1 KAESVYPRSS
11 PGDRGLVERWS
22 RVKTCYRRRHRHKVA
37 EERKGERG
45 VGGFAGNEHVVRPNE
60 KPDDSDGDARA
71 GDEGIAED
79 GLARKSRDDLADHA
93 HGRKNHD
100 VDGRV
105 RIEPEEVLEE
115 NRVAAQRRI
124 EETEMKHAFE

>member
-1 KAESVYPRSS
+1 F
-11 PGDRGLVERWS
+11 
-22 RVKTCYRRRHRHKVA
+22 YRRRDRHKVA

-60 KPDDSDGDARA
+60 EADDGDGDAGSR
-71 GDEGIAED
+71 DEGIAED

-105 RIEPEEVLEE
+105 RVEPEEVLEE
-115 NRVAAQRRI
+115 RSEEHTSELQSRI
-124 EETEMKHAFE
+124 DLVCRLLLEKKKRW